1 MTGTVLTNNGLA
13 LITKLV
19 AAKATLEFSR
29 VAVGTGKVP
38 QGVDPQAMISLNAYK
53 MDAQIS
59 SYGVSP
65 DQEDVAYIVTQVS
78 SIGVSAGFAVTEGGV
93 FANDPDKGEILFA
106 YLDLTE
112 DPQYVYAETDSISKF
127 VEITFNVLIGSVEK
141 VTAYV
146 TPGALVK
153 KVEFEELEKRVA
165 ETENPTF
172 EDYTGDISVPTASA
186 AIEEIKSKSKLGVLL
201 SNIKAAF
208 KGACLIGHI
217 VNNCVTDRSDL
228 PLSAA
233 QGKALMDAITVLNTK
248 GTKMSGIVK
257 EKVYQ
262 KGTYPIQDYEK
273 YNYLYVVVRGDMC
286 NGVTMLIPKPL
297 YNEVSSTFS
306 LVSTAK
312 HIPPLAEGFS
322 ICAQGYVMDGQVNF
336 DYVSYGSW
344 ECIELLVYGVI

>member
-217 VNNCVTDRSDL
+217 VNNCVTDNPNL

-248 GTKMSGIVK
+248 TGSYTH
-257 EKVYQ
+257 E
-262 KGTYPIQDYEK
+262 YENFTETVLGK
-273 YNYLYVVVRGDMC
+273 YVQYSFYGRQW
-286 NGVTMLIPKPL
+286 
-297 YNEVSSTFS
+297 TFS
-306 LVSTAK
+306 SLPVPNGNTNLSFVVSLVGSK
-312 HIPPLAEGFS
+312 NS
-322 ICAQGYVMDGQVNF
+322 IAHMNIDTDGRVSLYDQDWSEISASSDILIRGTIGYYLKIQ
-336 DYVSYGSW
+336 
-344 ECIELLVYGVI
+344 

>member
-38 QGVDPQAMISLNAYK
+38 QGVDPQAMINLNAYK

-78 SIGVSAGFAVTEGGV
+78 SIGVSTGFAVTEGGV

-146 TPGALVK
+146 TPGAIVK
-153 KVEFEELEKRVA
+153 KVEFEELEKRVE
-165 ETENPTF
+165 ETEKPTF
-172 EDYTGDISVPTASA
+172 EDYTGDTSVPAASA

-233 QGKALMDAITVLNTK
+233 QGKALMDLYNVLNTK
-248 GTKMSGIVK
+248 KFLYEEKSFTISYNAGINGIKIGVNIKNGYMPVSIQPVSLPRGSTTVYSFMINPSGEIW
-257 EKVYQ
+257 
-262 KGTYPIQDYEK
+262 
-273 YNYLYVVVRGDMC
+273 
-286 NGVTMLIPKPL
+286 TMINSS
-297 YNEVSSTFS
+297 YNEENVTIG
-306 LVSTAK
+306 L
-312 HIPPLAEGFS
+312 GFLW
-322 ICAQGYVMDGQVNF
+322 MKK
-336 DYVSYGSW
+336 
-344 ECIELLVYGVI
+344 